1 MIESKRIRTDNE
13 ALKFLQASHN
23 VKKRSTALYFH
34 LARVCESESDI
45 HDLLMSI
52 AKDEASHATEF
63 DTSVEWLHITQEEV
77 TVNLS
82 KAPKFQAFID
92 EKLATDYA
100 DTTEVLRAA
109 TLLELK
115 MEEMFSSVMGTFTND
130 KCNDLFFR
138 IFEADNQHYTLL
150 NAVYKRLAE
159 LK

>member
-1 MIESKRIRTDNE
+1 M
-13 ALKFLQASHN
+13 
-23 VKKRSTALYFH
+23 
-34 LARVCESESDI
+34 SEPEI
-45 HDLLMSI
+45 YDLLMTI
-52 AKDEASHATEF
+52 AKDEAFHATEF
-63 DTSVEWLHITQEEV
+63 DTAVKWLHLTQEET

-82 KAPKFQAFID
+82 KIPKFHAFVD

-115 MEEMFSSVMGTFTND
+115 MEEMFSSVMGTFTNG